1 MKKKVLLMIGFAALS
16 LVACKPE
23 LEVTENK
30 STLESTKANGTIV
43 HKFVIN
49 GNDTYVN
56 ETNGNYYFADDVIIS
71 PDQFNYLKKLS
82 SSGTTVERS
91 TISKSFAKTWP
102 NGIMYYRMPDR
113 TTLNRFNQLTIRS
126 LTDNELTR
134 FRENIDQAMNMISAQ
149 TGIQFVERTNQAE
162 YLHFQG
168 NLEAN
173 NSPIGWRAFA
183 SIGELFNRV
192 NVANIYTPAIIAH
205 EIMHS
210 MGIMHEQ
217 CRPDR
222 DQFVTINLEN
232 VEERYR
238 HNFNIYTE
246 MAGYGDFDFGSVM
259 MYGPR
264 DFAIRADTDVITRV
278 GGGTYV
284 EQRTHL
290 SDGDYAGINQ
300 LYSPANTERVN
311 TFNIASALD
320 NSLNI
325 QSRGVP
331 NNAVS
336 VRLDLQ
342 RGTAG
347 NNQRFVLHKASEQ
360 GYYIIRS
367 AEDATKALTIS
378 GTADGSSVELRR
390 NTNANT
396 QKWLLE
402 NLGNKGYTL
411 APMNAPNLRLEV
423 RVQEGLTASGTPIII
438 GNRSIV
444 NDTTGEVADRQRFNL
459 VQVNN

>member
-1 MKKKVLLMIGFAALS
+1 MKKKVLIMIGFAALS
-16 LVACKPE
+16 LGACKPE
-23 LEVTENK
+23 LEVNENK

-56 ETNGNYYFADDVIIS
+56 ETNGRYYYADDVIIS
-71 PDQFNYLKKLS
+71 PDQFNYLKNLS
-82 SSGTTVERS
+82 ASGATVERS

-102 NGIMYYRMPDR
+102 SGIMYYRMPDR
-113 TTLNRFNQLTIRS
+113 SVLNRFNQRILISLDENQLTQ
-126 LTDNELTR
+126 
-134 FRENIDQAMNMISAQ
+134 FRENIDRAMNMISAQ

-162 YLHFQG
+162 YLYFQA
-168 NLEAN
+168 NSEAN

-183 SIGELFNRV
+183 NQGELFNRV
-192 NVANIYTPAIIAH
+192 NVANMTMPAIIAH

-222 DQFVTINLEN
+222 DQFVNINLDN
-232 VEERYR
+232 VAEIYR
-238 HNFNIYTE
+238 HNFNIDTK
-246 MAGYGDFDFGSVM
+246 MAAHGDFDFGSVM
-259 MYGPR
+259 MYGPG
-264 DFAIRADTDVITRV
+264 DFAIDRNIAVITRV
-278 GGGTYV
+278 DGRPYV
-284 EQRTHL
+284 SQRVNL
-290 SDGDYAGINQ
+290 SAGDYAGINQ
-300 LYSPANTERVN
+300 LYSPANTAGVN

-325 QSRGVP
+325 QSRSVP
-331 NNAVS
+331 NNVIS

-390 NTNANT
+390 NTNAST

-411 APMNAPNLRLEV
+411 APMNAPNLRLEA
-423 RVQEGLTASGTPIII
+423 RVLEGLTASGTTIII

-444 NDTTGEVADRQRFNL
+444 NATTGEVADSQCFNL
-459 VQVNN
+459 VQVN